1 MPKALRTT
9 LSGFADLTD
18 ECTRARRHD
27 DGNAGV
33 AAPGERRRP
42 GRAVRGRAYAYQRQV
57 ELIMNAP
64 REDPRAANTRKE
76 RLATAA
82 VLLAIAV
89 SVCGACVVII
99 ESSSEAPPRHAS
111 VTKVE

>member
-1 MPKALRTT
+1 MTKALPT
-9 LSGFADLTD
+9 SPAGFADLTD

-27 DGNAGV
+27 DGKAGV
-33 AAPGERRRP
+33 ATAGERRRA
-42 GRAVRGRAYAYQRQV
+42 GRAVRGRAFAYQRQV

-64 REDPRAANTRKE
+64 RADPRAASTRKE
-76 RLATAA
+76 RLAMAA

-99 ESSSEAPPRHAS
+99 ESSSEASPRHAS
-111 VTKVE
+111 VTKIE

>member
-1 MPKALRTT
+1 MPKSLQTS

-18 ECTRARRHD
+18 ECTRARRHG
-27 DGNAGV
+27 DGNAG
-33 AAPGERRRP
+33 AAMPGERRRP
-42 GRAVRGRAYAYQRQV
+42 GHAARGRAFAYQRQV

-64 REDPRAANTRKE
+64 REDARAANTRKE
-76 RLATAA
+76 RIAAAA
-82 VLLAIAV
+82 VLVAIVV

-99 ESSSEAPPRHAS
+99 ESSSDASRTHAS